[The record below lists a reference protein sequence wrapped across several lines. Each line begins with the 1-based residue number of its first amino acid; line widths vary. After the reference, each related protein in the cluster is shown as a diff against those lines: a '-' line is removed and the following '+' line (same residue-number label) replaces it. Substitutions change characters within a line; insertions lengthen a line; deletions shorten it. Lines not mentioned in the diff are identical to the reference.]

1 MSGNWQWPWRTFIYV
16 LTKNTNIILLYSYIL
31 PLSLVGGGVGWWLSP
46 RFWARL
52 SLSRFSVFVLVC
64 VLVLSVFFC
73 PLGFLRCFSL
83 VLGGVLVVCAAS
95 FTSYMILH
103 VIFFYCMVLYKI
115 STTAI

>member
-83 VLGGVLVVCAAS
+83 GPWWCFGRVRRV
-95 FTSYMILH
+95 FHFLH
-103 VIFFYCMVLYKI
+103 DITCYFLLLYGI
-115 STTAI
+115 V